1 MGFNKTVGKIK
12 KGVKKAIKIRKQIGK
27 TSKLIRDVDRYTGGM
42 IKPLHA
48 AAKQLDQSQVKLITG
63 SGDYTVQSNSIARF
77 GHKISNGT
85 DVPTFSRGKRSLRVH
100 HREYI
105 GDVVSSGSANT
116 FDVNSYVINP
126 GDPITF
132 PWLSG
137 IASQYDQW
145 QPNGIV
151 FAFKSTSATF
161 NGTDQSL
168 GTVILASDYDTLDL
182 TYSSKQEMENSEF
195 AVSGASYQSIL
206 HPVECNISERPL
218 KMLYV
223 RKGQQTPADS
233 VKFYDLCNTQVATA
247 GISGTNVN
255 VGELWV
261 TYDISFYKEQLG
273 NGAYGSGILEYA
285 ASNTVGI
292 AAATPFGTSANRTV
306 KTSNTLNVT
315 VNTTTGISFPTKL
328 QTGCYLFTYYV
339 IGTSTTTTSAPTITT
354 FTNCEAGPNLFG
366 SASTIFSADSTTTT
380 AMFCQTIRILRVGA
394 SFVVSGGS
402 FPDTP
407 TQCYYTLTQINPSVS
422 T

>member
-1 MGFNKTVGKIK
+1 MGFKKTVGKIA
-12 KGVKKAIKIRKQIGK
+12 KGVKKVAKIRKEMGK
-27 TSKLIRDVDRYTGGM
+27 VSKTLRKIDQYTGGTFV
-42 IKPLHA
+42 PLHA
-48 AAKQLDQSQVKLITG
+48 VSETLNNKQIKRIIG
-63 SGDYTVQSNSIARF
+63 NGDYTVQTNSIATL

-85 DVPTFSRGKRSLRVH
+85 DVPTFSKGKRFLRVH

-105 GDVVSSGSANT
+105 GDVVSSSSANT
-116 FDVNSYVINP
+116 FDVNSYTINP
-126 GDPITF
+126 GDPVTF

-168 GTVILASDYDTLDL
+168 GTVILASDYDTLDA
-182 TYSSKQEMENSEF
+182 TYGSKQEMENSEF
-195 AVSGASYQSIL
+195 AISGASYQSIL
-206 HPVECNISERPL
+206 HPVECNPAERPTKL
-218 KMLYV
+218 LYV

-247 GISGTNVN
+247 GISGTSVN

-285 ASNTVGI
+285 ASNTTGI
-292 AAATPFGTSANRTV
+292 AAATPFGTSANRTI
-306 KTSNTLNVT
+306 KTSNTLIVT
-315 VNTTTGISFPTKL
+315 VNATTTITFPTKL
-328 QTGCYLFTYYV
+328 QTGSYLFTYYC
-339 IGTSTTTTSAPTITT
+339 IGSSGANVAPTVTT

-366 SASTIFSADSTTTT
+366 SASTIFSPAATSTVVW
-380 AMFCQTIRILRVGA
+380 FQQTIRILRVGA
-394 SFVVSGGS
+394 SFIVSGGTYPGS
-402 FPDTP
+402 P
-407 TQCYYTLTQINPSVS
+407 TQCYYSLTQLNPGVS
-422 T
+422 A